1 MQTDIAGYKFKYSKE
16 SEEAEGIKEDLAKL
30 NRRMKKLE
38 SRVEKKGNEIMDQIS
53 NKIRDEINY
62 FKLQF
67 FIIFFVV
74 LIFSLLIIYIIKN

>member
-1 MQTDIAGYKFKYSKE
+1 LQTDIAGYKFKYSKE
-16 SEEAEGIKEDLAKL
+16 SEAEGIKEDLAKL
-30 NRRMKKLE
+30 NMRMKKLE